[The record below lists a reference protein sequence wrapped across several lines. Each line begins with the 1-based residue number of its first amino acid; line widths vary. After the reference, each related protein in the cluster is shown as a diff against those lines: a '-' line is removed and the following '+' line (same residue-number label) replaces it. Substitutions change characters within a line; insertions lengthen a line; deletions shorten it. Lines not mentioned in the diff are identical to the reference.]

1 MQKTWI
7 QSLGQE
13 DSPGEG
19 NAKPLQYS
27 HLGNPMDKGAWLTTV
42 HRFAKSQT
50 QLSDCNNKAERKEPA
65 TAEGNGWLTLLQISE
80 R

>member
-1 MQKTWI
+1 MGFPSGSVVKKLPAMQKTWI

-27 HLGNPMDKGAWLTTV
+27 HLGNPMDKGARLATV

-50 QLSDCNNKAERKEPA
+50 QLCD
-65 TAEGNGWLTLLQISE
+65 
-80 R
+80 